1 MNDSNSRLKSEI
13 NRDGKGFQIIENGIT
28 KLKGQYT
35 KWYSISDLQ
44 FHYNNKTFNIKKKR
58 FWGINLLIEEN
69 GRSLGEVVFS
79 FRNGRVVHL
88 KDENSKLSK
97 YTLKS
102 KKTGKWYVNQRNYTL
117 YKDNTFPILKIIH
130 QVNDWKSNYKFEFT
144 EKEKPNYI
152 LLAIA
157 FFLMNLDKAARASAG
172 GGISTG

>member
-102 KKTGKWYVNQRNYTL
+102 KKTGKWYANQKQYTL
-117 YKDNTFPILKIIH
+117 YKNNTFPILTILYQFKNWRGNFEI
-130 QVNDWKSNYKFEFT
+130 EFT
-144 EKEKPNYI
+144 EQDSPNYV

-157 FFLMNLDKAARASAG
+157 FFLMKLQQADSAATAG
-172 GGISTG
+172 GF